1 MTAFNDL
8 LSLYLAPFALA
19 VPFALLLFLLVWR
32 YRDSSHTKAE
42 DIATASGVA
51 GSAPPGPPSILV
63 VDDSPV
69 VRAKLRKL
77 LEPSGY
83 TVLQAVDGVEAL
95 ELMANHHVA
104 VLITDLEMPR
114 MNGFELIESVKGAL
128 DTEDLPI
135 LAITGHEELHARVHQ
150 MEGLYGL
157 FKKPWS
163 DRELLKRV
171 AALVTVRPPPSPW
184 SQAAKVKP

>member
-1 MTAFNDL
+1 MNSFNDL

-32 YRDSSHTKAE
+32 YRDSSHTKTE
-42 DIATASGVA
+42 DIATPQGIA
-51 GSAPPGPPSILV
+51 GSVAPQPPAILV
-63 VDDSPV
+63 VDDSAV

-77 LEPSGY
+77 LEGGGY
-83 TVLQAVDGVEAL
+83 TVVQANDGVEAL
-95 ELMANHHVA
+95 EVIGQQHVA

-171 AALVTVRPPPSPW
+171 AALATVRPPPSPW
-184 SQAAKVKP
+184 SPAAKMKT